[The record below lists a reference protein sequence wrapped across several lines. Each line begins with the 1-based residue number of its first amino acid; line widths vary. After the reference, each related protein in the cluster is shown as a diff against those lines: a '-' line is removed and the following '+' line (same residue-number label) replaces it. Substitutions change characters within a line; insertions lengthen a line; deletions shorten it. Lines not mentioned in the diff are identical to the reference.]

1 MTSLSV
7 PVIPQA
13 PPGEVWAHLPAE
25 EQARAIRLMAQLAYQ
40 TLAPVRPLVRREE
53 RDAVV
58 AHRQQT
64 SA

>member
-25 EQARAIRLMAQLAYQ
+25 EQARAIRLMAQLAYHV
-40 TLAPVRPLVRREE
+40 LAPERPLIRREGPHGF
-53 RDAVV
+53 VV
-58 AHRQQT
+58 DRQQT